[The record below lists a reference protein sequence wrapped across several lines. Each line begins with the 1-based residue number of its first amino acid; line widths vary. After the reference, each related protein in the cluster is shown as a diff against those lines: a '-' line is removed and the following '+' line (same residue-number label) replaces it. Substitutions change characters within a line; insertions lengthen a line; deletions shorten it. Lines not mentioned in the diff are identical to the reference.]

1 MLVKIKTGAN
11 LSGAEQEFVECL
23 RLYPTTA
30 VALVGMEIGDHG
42 SRRVDAVILTPRGIT
57 VADIKGF
64 RRRQSGILNIA
75 GDGRWTISAEP
86 TDLDEEISGNPVDQ
100 LEHSVHAV
108 KTRLE
113 RALIDPGHI
122 CGAVVLVPFRGVAV
136 RPARTNLRPGMD
148 ILVSNARDATELR
161 IYLEGFSAGPRS
173 WTADRI
179 VAACDAL
186 GVTEKPS
193 RAELLADG
201 FDEVQPKAPSPSAR
215 ELRQHVIPA
224 PLPPSRRQTAAG
236 WTVFAVALIG
246 MVVVLIVI
254 ASSLAND
261 SADPARE
268 PDTSTTSVT
277 PSPPPYRPTE
287 CWPLQTNC

>member
-1 MLVKIKTGAN
+1 MLVKIKTGTI

-30 VALVGMEIGDHG
+30 VALIGLEVGDHG

-64 RRRQSGILNIA
+64 RRRQSGILNIP

-86 TDLDEEISGNPVDQ
+86 ADLDEEISGNPVDQ

-136 RPARTNLRPGMD
+136 RPARTNLRPGLD
-148 ILVSNARDATELR
+148 VLVSNARDATELR

-173 WTADRI
+173 WTADRV

-186 GVTEKPS
+186 GAEKPS

-201 FDEVQPKAPSPSAR
+201 FDEVQPKAPSLSAR
-215 ELRQHVIPA
+215 EMRQHVIPA
-224 PLPPSRRQTAAG
+224 PLPPSKRQTAAG
-236 WTVFAVALIG
+236 WVVFAAALVG

-254 ASSLAND
+254 ASSLAHD

-268 PDTSTTSVT
+268 PNTSTPSVT
-277 PSPPPYRPTE
+277 PSPPPYHPTP

>member
-23 RLYPTTA
+23 RTYPTTG
-30 VALVGMEIGDHG
+30 VALLDLAVGDRG

-64 RRRQSGILNIA
+64 RRRQNGILNISP
-75 GDGRWTISAEP
+75 DGPWTISAEP
-86 TDLDEEISGNPVDQ
+86 ADLDEEISGNPVDH

-108 KTRLE
+108 KTTLE

-122 CGAVVLVPFRGVAV
+122 CGVAVLVPFRGVAV

-148 ILVSNARDATELR
+148 IVVANARDATELR

-173 WTADRI
+173 WTADR
-179 VAACDAL
+179 VFAACDAL
-186 GVTEKPS
+186 GVAEKPS

-201 FDEVQPKAPSPSAR
+201 FDAVQPEAPTPSAR
-215 ELRQHVIPA
+215 EARQHVIPA
-224 PLPPSRRQTAAG
+224 PLPPSRRQTTAG
-236 WTVFAVALIG
+236 WVVFAVALLG
-246 MVVVLIVI
+246 LVAVLVVI
-254 ASSLAND
+254 ANSLAHD
-261 SADPARE
+261 SAHPARE
-268 PDTSTTSVT
+268 PDTSTPSVT
-277 PSPPPYRPTE
+277 PSPPPYRPIE
-287 CWPLQTNC
+287 CWPFQTNC

>member
-23 RLYPTTA
+23 RSYPTTG
-30 VALVGMEIGDHG
+30 VALVGLEVGENG

-57 VADIKGF
+57 VIDIKGF
-64 RRRQSGILNIA
+64 QRRQSGILNIP
-75 GDGRWTISAEP
+75 GDGPWTISAEP
-86 TDLDEEISGNPVDQ
+86 ADLDEEISGNPVDQ

-113 RALIDPGHI
+113 RALVDPGHI
-122 CGAVVLVPFRGVAV
+122 CGAVVLMPFRGVAV

-148 ILVSNARDATELR
+148 IIVANVRDATELR

-173 WTADRI
+173 WTADRV
-179 VAACDAL
+179 VATCAAL
-186 GVTEKPS
+186 GATEKPF

-201 FDEVQPKAPSPSAR
+201 FDEVQPKAPSLSAR
-215 ELRQHVIPA
+215 EMRQHAIPA

-236 WTVFAVALIG
+236 WAVFAVALVG

-254 ASSLAND
+254 TSSLAHD
-261 SADPARE
+261 SAHPARE

-277 PSPPPYRPTE
+277 PSPPPYHPIE
-287 CWPLQTNC
+287 CWPLQQNC